1 MCVRGA
7 RRCCFLLGFEPE
19 RGSFV
24 CTSFFEFV
32 VLFSGGFVCV
42 RASTRCKRSGVS
54 PAIGDDV
61 GVENSGLRV
70 LVPISNPAKV
80 NILQLL
86 LIFLVV
92 LVSLFCGFVIICVG
106 F

>member
-1 MCVRGA
+1 M
-7 RRCCFLLGFEPE
+7 
-19 RGSFV
+19 

-32 VLFSGGFVCV
+32 VLFGGGFVCV

-61 GVENSGLRV
+61 GVEISGLRV

>member
-7 RRCCFLLGFEPE
+7 RRCCFLLGFEPK

-32 VLFSGGFVCV
+32 VLFGGGFVCV

-61 GVENSGLRV
+61 GVEFSGLRV

-86 LIFLVV
+86 LTFLVV
-92 LVSLFCGFVIICVG
+92 LVTLFCVFVIICVG